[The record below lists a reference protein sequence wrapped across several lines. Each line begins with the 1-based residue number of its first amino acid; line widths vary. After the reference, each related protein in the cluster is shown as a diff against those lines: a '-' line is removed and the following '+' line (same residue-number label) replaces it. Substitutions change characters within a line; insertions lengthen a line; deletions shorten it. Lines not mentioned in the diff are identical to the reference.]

1 MWVVCVLPEYSFVC
15 EFFSMERVCVCITM
29 CAWEKKKGFILDVC
43 DCAFGSWTAEDKH
56 GFPKRCVE
64 KKRRSRISYFHV

>member
-29 CAWEKKKGFILDVC
+29 CAWEKKK
-43 DCAFGSWTAEDKH
+43 A
-56 GFPKRCVE
+56 
-64 KKRRSRISYFHV
+64 SYWMFVMAVRLAAGLQRTNMDFLNVA